1 MTETSRAECIQFKL
15 VMYKSVALELEE
27 ILRFRGGAVVV
38 GIGIYQICGSKITS
52 YLVVVGWLFVKLGL
66 RGILIYPR
74 SYYDTFNLNHR
85 IVLLFRFILYLKN
98 CKPSN

>member
-38 GIGIYQICGSKITS
+38 GIGIYQICGSKITL
-52 YLVVVGWLFVKLGL
+52 LVGC
-66 RGILIYPR
+66 
-74 SYYDTFNLNHR
+74 SLNWD
-85 IVLLFRFILYLKN
+85 FAGF
-98 CKPSN
+98 